1 MVKIKAYAN
10 KEKGNPR
17 QQNSRP
23 NIPDSE
29 ISDGKNR
36 LSTSESIY
44 QKLIENSL
52 TGVFINQNGKYTFVN
67 NEFARIHEYQPG
79 ELVGIDV
86 LELIHPDDRET
97 IKNITQVNPK
107 GKVAPNR
114 YEVRRLK
121 KDGTTIW
128 CEMVITSIEYQ
139 GKPAIMGN
147 ILDITRRKL
156 AEAALKESE
165 EFNSSLLA
173 NSPNPILVH
182 NPDTSI
188 IYANR
193 AFEELTCFSAK
204 DIVGQEAPH
213 KWWTNET
220 GCKTKLDLQN
230 ILTKRKTSIEEVFQ
244 TKDGKNILV
253 EINSR
258 PIKIKGEIKYLLSN
272 WVDIM
277 ARKQSEKALRD
288 SESFNSSLLN
298 NSPNPILVINP
309 DTSIKYVS
317 PSLEELTGFT
327 SKELIGKK
335 IPYPWWPEENT
346 QQHLNEFITFFHKGE
361 GTVEKVF
368 HKKNGE
374 RFWAHVSLI
383 PIKESSEIKY
393 HLSNWV
399 DITER
404 KKTEDRLAK
413 LNEELRNLS
422 AHLETIRES
431 ERERISREIHDELG
445 QALASLKM
453 DVCWLTDNL
462 GHKQEPLRELTVS
475 MAKRIDVTVQ
485 TVKRICMDLRP
496 KLLDDIGLGGTVE
509 WLTQEFEEA
518 TQIKCNVKC
527 RLDEEL
533 LDSNRTTTIF
543 RILQEA
549 LTNIYR
555 HSNATKVSIT
565 LKKYRNK
572 VFLKVCDNGKGITQ
586 EQLCSPKSF
595 GLIGIRERVHFLGGD
610 VKIHGTSGI
619 GTNLIIRIP
628 LGNER

>member
-1 MVKIKAYAN
+1 MGKIKAYTREE
-10 KEKGNPR
+10 KECPR
-17 QQNSRP
+17 PQN
-23 NIPDSE
+23 
-29 ISDGKNR
+29 NR
-36 LSTSESIY
+36 LNMLSTSESIY

-67 NEFARIHEYQPG
+67 NEFARIHEYRPE
-79 ELVGIDV
+79 ELIGMDA
-86 LELIHPDDRET
+86 LELIHPDDRDT
-97 IKNITQVNPK
+97 IRNIMLTSPK
-107 GKVAPNR
+107 GEVAPNR

-128 CEMVITSIEYQ
+128 CEMAITSMEYQ
-139 GKPAIMGN
+139 GRPAVMGN

-165 EFNSSLLA
+165 EFNSSLLD

-182 NPDTSI
+182 HPTTSI
-188 IYANR
+188 VYANH
-193 AFEELTCFSAK
+193 AFEELTGFSAK
-204 DIVGQEAPH
+204 DIIGQEAPH

-220 GCKTKLDLQN
+220 GCKTKSDLQSVLN
-230 ILTKRKTSIEEVFQ
+230 KRKTSVEEVFQ
-244 TKDGKNILV
+244 TRDGKKILV

-288 SESFNSSLLN
+288 SESFNASLLN

-327 SKELIGKK
+327 SKELIGRK

-346 QQHLNEFITFFHKGE
+346 QQHLKEFTIFFQKGE
-361 GTVEKVF
+361 GIVERDF
-368 HKKNGE
+368 HKRNGE
-374 RFWAHVSLI
+374 KFWAQVSLL
-383 PIKESSEIKY
+383 PIKESGEIKY

-404 KKTEDRLAK
+404 KKAEERLAR

-422 AHLETIRES
+422 AHLETVREK
-431 ERERISREIHDELG
+431 ERERIAREIHDELG

-462 GHKQEPLRELTVS
+462 SNKQASLKEITVS
-475 MAKRIDVTVQ
+475 MSKLIDVTVQ
-485 TVKRICMDLRP
+485 TVKRICMELRP
-496 KLLDDIGLGGTVE
+496 KLLDDIGLSGTVE

-518 TQIKCNVKC
+518 TKIKCDVNC
-527 RLDEEL
+527 HLEEKL
-533 LDSNRTTTIF
+533 LDSNRTTAIF
-543 RILQEA
+543 RIIQEA

-555 HSNATKVSIT
+555 HSNATKVSIS
-565 LKKYRNK
+565 LKKYRSR
-572 VFLKVCDNGKGITQ
+572 VFLKVCDNGKGITP
-586 EQLCSPKSF
+586 EQLSSPKSF

-610 VKIHGTSGI
+610 VKIHSASGMGTDM
-619 GTNLIIRIP
+619 IIRIP
-628 LGNER
+628 LGNEN